1 MLNLNQFSK
10 GSVIPGQ
17 LDLVTGAG
25 ENAFTFR
32 INSESSATDI
42 AAGTPVK
49 LVDGGASD
57 SGGVPVVDVVE
68 DASEVSFGAI
78 IYSIKNGKYQP
89 GDIVQVSSRGSVQF
103 FTATA
108 PINRGEVVSIDAT
121 NTGQVK
127 AKGGDARFGMTFDKA
142 KAANA
147 VIRVLV
153 DPEFK
158 A

>member
-1 MLNLNQFSK
+1 MLNANQFSK
-10 GSVIPGQ
+10 SVVPGQ
-17 LDLVTGAG
+17 LDLSTGAG
-25 ENAFTFR
+25 ENAFTVR
-32 INSESSATDI
+32 VNPSSSATDI
-42 AAGTPVK
+42 VAGTPVK

-57 SGGVPVVDVVE
+57 SGGVPIVDVVD
-68 DASEVSFGAI
+68 DATEVSFGAV
-78 IYSIKNGKYQP
+78 IYSLKNGKFQP
-89 GDIVQVSSRGSVQF
+89 GDILQVSSRGSVQY

-108 PINRGEVVSIDAT
+108 PINRGELVSIDAT

-127 AKGGDARFGMTFDKA
+127 EKGGDARFGMTFDKA
-142 KAANA
+142 KTANA